1 MSGRGKNMQD
11 RKSLRSQ
18 SSGSLVYTYRSTR
31 FILER

>member
-1 MSGRGKNMQD
+1 MSGLRKIMQD
-11 RKSLRSQ
+11 QKSLRSE